1 MVFLPQCS
9 VGLGVS
15 GKMVV
20 MFSLGRESVFLGHG
34 IVKGLM
40 FPQALLEELGYIVSD
55 GREIKTQALLGFK
68 SNFFVFLPSSSGS
81 AS

>member
-1 MVFLPQCS
+1 M
-9 VGLGVS
+9 
-15 GKMVV
+15 
-20 MFSLGRESVFLGHG
+20 FLGHG